1 VLLFSRENMAK
12 RVMAVLPKRFEK
24 YGLRLHPEKTRLLS
38 FNNPDI
44 DEPRAQ
50 RARSF
55 DFLGFTHYWARS
67 RKGRNIVKQRT
78 AKGRFTRS
86 LERVKDKCRRM
97 MHDPIEKQHRELSA
111 VLRGHYGY
119 FGITGNGDALAR
131 YRTLAELIWGRS
143 LARRSGRRFA
153 WQRFRSLLKRRP
165 LPLPHPPRSVC
176 PSEPAT

>member
-1 VLLFSRENMAK
+1 
-12 RVMAVLPKRFEK
+12 MAVLPKRFEK

-78 AKGRFTRS
+78 AKGRFTRA
-86 LERVKDKCRRM
+86 LLRVKDKCRRM

-111 VLRGHYGY
+111 VLRGHYNY
-119 FGITGNGDALAR
+119 FGITGNGDALTR
-131 YRTLAELIWGRS
+131 FQSEAERIWGRS

-153 WQRFRSLLKRRP
+153 WQRSLCK
-165 LPLPHPPRSVC
+165 
-176 PSEPAT
+176 SEPAA